1 MVASSFKDCLIF
13 GNQCLV
19 EPDRSIQSGWHL
31 VSTFAKIAEPVFKHE
46 HNIFPLLEEILLNG
60 HVEDVE
66 QCLTVEFFDT
76 ASLTAWAEWA
86 QYDTYSLTEWVLAM
100 LQSGSY
106 FHW

>member
-1 MVASSFKDCLIF
+1 M
-13 GNQCLV
+13 
-19 EPDRSIQSGWHL
+19 
-31 VSTFAKIAEPVFKHE
+31 
-46 HNIFPLLEEILLNG
+46 LNG
-60 HVEDVE
+60 HVEDVK

-76 ASLTAWAEWA
+76 ASLELVLNGS